1 MANLNKMTR
10 EAMKEELELH
20 GETPP
25 AGWTR
30 LEMKTRLIELRG
42 GEETTSAT
50 SSPLQEDMKALRK
63 AARKKA
69 DLIAFCREHQVPL
82 NGNETIA
89 MMETRAAKKLQTK
102 CAATAYDHV
111 GFGKHC
117 SLMYVDIL
125 RSYKEY
131 GQWVKQMYREDPEG
145 TMTDPRLRRLAAWL
159 IKTEET
165 QNQSET
171 PPKPNLGTGN
181 LGAKGSR
188 RGQFAPR
195 DRGAASSRMMVDSVG
210 TEVVQEQSRRLDQMA
225 DVIEQLRA
233 ELAATRGEPPRKG
246 TERRVDEA
254 YTTDGSYS
262 VVSNSEKIEDPTRE
276 K

>member
-10 EAMKEELELH
+10 EAMKEELEIH

-30 LEMKTRLIELRG
+30 LEMRTRLIELRG
-42 GEETTSAT
+42 GDETASAT

-102 CAATAYDHV
+102 CPATAYDHV

-117 SLMYVDIL
+117 SLTYLDIL
-125 RSYKEY
+125 RSYTEY

-145 TMTDPRLRRLAAWL
+145 TTTDPRLRRLAAWL
-159 IKTEET
+159 IKAEEEI
-165 QNQSET
+165 QNQSEQ
-171 PPKPNLGTGN
+171 PVRMRSNPSGTT
-181 LGAKGSR
+181 AKSGR
-188 RGQFAPR
+188 RGYPVHR
-195 DRGAASSRMMVDSVG
+195 DRGTASSSMTVDSVG

-246 TERRVDEA
+246 AERRTEEA

-262 VVSNSEKIEDPTRE
+262 VVSNTDKNEGRAP
-276 K
+276 